1 MRVVVT
7 GGAGFIG
14 RAVVERLHHRG
25 DDVVAFV
32 RDPSASQHIAHEGG
46 GDGGKIE
53 LVRSSLADV
62 GSLRDA
68 MHGADGLIH
77 IAGMYRVGIKAS
89 ERPAMWDANVGT
101 TERVLDAAIAEG
113 VPRIVD
119 ISTVN
124 VFGNTKGAVVD
135 ETYRR
140 DLAEGFLSFYDETK
154 YRADEAA
161 EARIAQGAPIV
172 IVMPSQVYG
181 PHDHSLASEQL
192 HQAFHGTLR
201 YRAFSSLGTGWV
213 HVHDLAEG
221 ILAALDRGVV
231 GERYC
236 LAGPNHTMG
245 ESIAVAA
252 RLGGKRVPA
261 GRAADGPR
269 PVRRPAQRRAGR
281 PAGDARQP
289 ARDDLG
295 ERRRHLLGEPR
306 EGDARARLR
315 AAEPRAGHHRHLGL
329 ALTADEPDAR
339 RTLDPWPAS
348 SRCSIPPRRTP
359 RRRRTR
365 SRSRS
370 GPGTRSARRLTA
382 RCPPAATRTGSR
394 PGCRRATTTTS

>member
-7 GGAGFIG
+7 GGAGFVG

-46 GDGGKIE
+46 GDGGTIE

-68 MHGADGLIH
+68 IRGADGLIH

-113 VPRIVD
+113 VPRIVYT
-119 ISTVN
+119 STVN
-124 VFGNTKGAVVD
+124 VFGNTNGAVVD

-140 DLAEGFLSFYDETK
+140 DLARGFLSVYDETK
-154 YRADEAA
+154 FRADEAA

-192 HQAFHGTLR
+192 HRAFHGTLR
-201 YRAFSSLGTGWV
+201 YRAFSSLGAGWV
-213 HVHDLAEG
+213 HVHDLADG
-221 ILAALDRGVV
+221 ILASLDRGVV

-236 LAGPNHTMG
+236 LAGPNHRMG
-245 ESIAVAA
+245 ESIAIAA
-252 RLGGKRVPA
+252 RVGGRRAPPVELPTALARFAAPLNDALGGLP
-261 GRAADGPR
+261 GM
-269 PVRRPAQRRAGR
+269 
-281 PAGDARQP
+281 
-289 ARDDLG
+289 
-295 ERRRHLLGEPR
+295 
-306 EGDARARLR
+306 
-315 AAEPRAGHHRHLGL
+315 
-329 ALTADEPDAR
+329 
-339 RTLDPWPAS
+339 PAS
-348 SRCSIPPRRTP
+348 LRETISASDGVTYWASHAKA
-359 RRRRTR
+359 TR
-365 SRSRS
+365 ELGFESRSLEQ
-370 GPGTRSARRLTA
+370 GITDTWGTH
-382 RCPPAATRTGSR
+382 
-394 PGCRRATTTTS
+394 